1 MGEGICGEES
11 EIKKN
16 RRYRESNFK
25 NNNQNIC
32 EFNNIKNDKC
42 EFENEFNDTNADR
55 IFQGFENIGN
65 SCYMNSYIQIL
76 LHCPNFLKFLK
87 KEENSKNNNYLVYNL
102 IKISEI
108 YNKNYLKQIRKIMEK
123 NYGDFQ
129 ENKQCDS
136 QDFGNKLIDS
146 IINEIKNQ
154 NDCSSIS
161 SRISMTKYYDK
172 YIKSEIFMEKL
183 FVLVENKISY
193 KNYSNNIFNFSYDIH
208 LSIPN
213 NKKSIYKLEELLYEK
228 YTNIKII
235 KFPKILIIT
244 IDRTILNMEYNTK
257 DIKYP
262 YNLNMKKYSNNDK
275 KIWYELFALNIKKGN
290 SEDYGHYFCYIKIND
305 IWYLFDDNRVIRQ
318 KPENTLGKI
327 VGFFYQIK
335 N

>member
-1 MGEGICGEES
+1 MGAGICGEES

-16 RRYRESNFK
+16 KRYRESNFK

-42 EFENEFNDTNADR
+42 EFENEFIDTNADR

-161 SRISMTKYYDK
+161 SRTSMAKYYDE

-228 YTNIKII
+228 
-235 KFPKILIIT
+235 L
-244 IDRTILNMEYNTK
+244 
-257 DIKYP
+257 
-262 YNLNMKKYSNNDK
+262 
-275 KIWYELFALNIKKGN
+275 
-290 SEDYGHYFCYIKIND
+290 
-305 IWYLFDDNRVIRQ
+305 
-318 KPENTLGKI
+318 
-327 VGFFYQIK
+327 
-335 N
+335 